1 MGKAVKMTRIV
12 SPLRCSIR
20 LRSSSH
26 RYNATRTGSG
36 TLLAQAEMHAV
47 NFYRAGGRQAFKDS
61 SGSRGYHIAFRIEE
75 ITTDYYVPN
84 CKSICI
90 VEDDVGHSQTLI
102 AVPVLHNHR

>member
-47 NFYRAGGRQAFKDS
+47 NFYRAGGGQAFKDS
-61 SGSRGYHIAFRIEE
+61 SGSGGSHNAFLVEGNK
-75 ITTDYYVPN
+75 TDYYVANCEKSCIFEGCCCAKPN
-84 CKSICI
+84 T
-90 VEDDVGHSQTLI
+90 VAG
-102 AVPVLHNHR
+102 R